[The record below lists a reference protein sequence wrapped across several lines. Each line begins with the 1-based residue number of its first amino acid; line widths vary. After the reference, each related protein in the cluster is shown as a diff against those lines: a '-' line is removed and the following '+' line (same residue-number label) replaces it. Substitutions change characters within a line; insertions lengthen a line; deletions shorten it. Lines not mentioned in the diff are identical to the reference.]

1 MQLTTTKKHLAA
13 QQKKIAALNKAA
25 EQSALV
31 ALSVQV
37 KIVLVDVLAA
47 NK

>member
-1 MQLTTTKKHLAA
+1 V
-13 QQKKIAALNKAA
+13 

-37 KIVLVDVLAA
+37 KIVLVVVLAA